1 MILWK
6 PIASVGQESFA
17 CMKTKGFDIES
28 THLRHDDRLEKMFAI
43 VSMAAAAALAASK
56 NDNKIQTGKRK
67 NPTRKKPRLRRQI
80 RLPPWPEPFASVSLR
95 PSQIAFQIN
104 APGCRAVWSMSD
116 KMIQNIEPSSLSF
129 L

>member
-67 NPTRKKPRLRRQI
+67 NPTRKNHGYAARSVFLRGLNLLLLSLFAPPKLRFKSTRRGVGQYGLCQI
-80 RLPPWPEPFASVSLR
+80 
-95 PSQIAFQIN
+95 
-104 APGCRAVWSMSD
+104 
-116 KMIQNIEPSSLSF
+116 K
-129 L
+129 